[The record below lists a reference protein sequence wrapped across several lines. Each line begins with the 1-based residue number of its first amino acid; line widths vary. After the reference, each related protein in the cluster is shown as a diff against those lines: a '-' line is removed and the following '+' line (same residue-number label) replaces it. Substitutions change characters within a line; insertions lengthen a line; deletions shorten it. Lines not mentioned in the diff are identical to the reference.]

1 MVLWLLAWCG
11 ADAEHGAA
19 GVHST
24 VLRMVMGAAA
34 TGAAERAW
42 QLPSGAPG
50 LPCRP
55 SLLYILADQ
64 LSFVRAREVAHKHT
78 TKSVVRTMA
87 AVSRNSQVCP
97 HAWRQQSITTC
108 KVYARMVACI
118 TSAYTNTRERR
129 LRCKA
134 PEEQY
139 YMLNAC

>member
-1 MVLWLLAWCG
+1 MCTAQYFAWSWALLPL
-11 ADAEHGAA
+11 
-19 GVHST
+19 V
-24 VLRMVMGAAA
+24 
-34 TGAAERAW
+34 
-42 QLPSGAPG
+42 LPSVLSSSPQARLGSLAG
-50 LPCRP
+50 HL
-55 SLLYILADQ
+55 LLYILADQ

>member
-1 MVLWLLAWCG
+1 
-11 ADAEHGAA
+11 
-19 GVHST
+19 
-24 VLRMVMGAAA
+24 
-34 TGAAERAW
+34 
-42 QLPSGAPG
+42 
-50 LPCRP
+50 
-55 SLLYILADQ
+55 
-64 LSFVRAREVAHKHT
+64 
-78 TKSVVRTMA
+78 MA